1 MYDYVIFAPAE
12 QVREYDVEIYND
24 EKVETKLEM
33 FFVVLEFLPDRE
45 RVPAGLTLDQAT
57 ASIFIIDVNSK

>member
-12 QVREYDVEIYND
+12 QVREYDVEIFND
-24 EKVETKLEM
+24 EKVETKLEI

-45 RVPAGLTLDQAT
+45 RVPGLTLGQAT